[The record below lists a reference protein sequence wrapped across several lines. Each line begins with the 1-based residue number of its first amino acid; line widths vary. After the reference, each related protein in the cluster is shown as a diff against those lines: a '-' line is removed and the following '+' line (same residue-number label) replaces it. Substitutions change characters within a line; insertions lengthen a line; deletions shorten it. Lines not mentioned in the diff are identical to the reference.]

1 MAGTP
6 SRVPGIL
13 TSTLGRSTAANSR
26 CASAIDPCVSRAK
39 PGATSMLTKPSSPP
53 LARYTGANT

>member
-13 TSTLGRSTAANSR
+13 TNTLGRSTSVNRR
-26 CASAIDPCVSRAK
+26 CASATDARVSRARW
-39 PGATSMLTKPSSPP
+39 GETSMLTKPSSPP
-53 LARYTGANT
+53 LAR